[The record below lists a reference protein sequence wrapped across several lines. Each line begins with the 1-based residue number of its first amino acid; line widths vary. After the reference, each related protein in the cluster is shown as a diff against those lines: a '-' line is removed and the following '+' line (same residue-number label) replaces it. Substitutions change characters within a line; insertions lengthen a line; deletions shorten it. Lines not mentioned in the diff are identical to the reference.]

1 MITWVMPENE
11 SIYRLYYVIRDSV
24 IVWFT
29 CLISVIGT
37 NNIKY
42 IYNVIKVSVEDLKV
56 DYSDKMHGANESL
69 LR

>member
-42 IYNVIKVSVEDLKV
+42 IYNVIKVSVEDSKV

-69 LR
+69 QR